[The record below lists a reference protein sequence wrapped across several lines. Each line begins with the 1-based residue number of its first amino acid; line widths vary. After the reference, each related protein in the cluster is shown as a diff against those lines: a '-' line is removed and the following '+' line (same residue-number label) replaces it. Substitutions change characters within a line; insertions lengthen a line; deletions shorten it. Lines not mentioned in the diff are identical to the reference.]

1 MSLGQKIYKLR
12 TDSKLSQEELAV
24 KLSVSRQ
31 SVSKW
36 ETDSSVPELDKLLGL
51 SDIFGVSL
59 DALVRGEDYISE
71 NKTDIAASNIEA
83 CKNIYEKGFP
93 MRKIVGTI
101 FACTG
106 AVIFLLFLFLAGT
119 AGGVLFALPFFLCA
133 AVCFIAK
140 KRTTLWCMWAVYFC
154 VDAYMR
160 YATAVSRGQVFYTHI
175 WTPSMNYMI
184 LALSWVMM
192 LGLAGLVLW
201 TLISFRKYICK
212 PCVKTFAVIFGGVA
226 AGIAL
231 HFLSRL
237 IGENVLKLYMSELS
251 HSYIR
256 SAVRLLNSALFAIE
270 WVYIALSVSVL
281 VIVFGMLRC
290 LFENRIAGKENN

>member
-1 MSLGQKIYKLR
+1 MTLGRKIYELR
-12 TDSKLSQEELAV
+12 NSQGLSQEELAE

-51 SDIFGVSL
+51 SEIFGVSL
-59 DALVRGEDYISE
+59 DVLVRGEDYIGE
-71 NKTDIAASNIEA
+71 NKTGIATSSIEA
-83 CKNIYEKGFP
+83 CKNTNENGFP

-101 FACTG
+101 LACTG

-119 AGGVLFALPFFLCA
+119 AGGILFALPFFLCA
-133 AVCFIAK
+133 AVCFIARS
-140 KRTTLWCMWAVYFC
+140 RTALWCMWAVYFC

-160 YATAVSRGQVFYTHI
+160 YATAVNRGQVFYTHI

-192 LGLAGLVLW
+192 LGLVGLVLW

-212 PCVKTFAVIFGGVA
+212 PCAASFAVIFGGVA

-231 HFLSRL
+231 YFLSKL
-237 IGENVLKLYMSELS
+237 ISENVLKLYMSELS

-256 SAVRLLNSALFAIE
+256 STVRLLNFASFAVE
-270 WVYIALSVSVL
+270 WVYIALSVFVFIKIFGL
-281 VIVFGMLRC
+281 LKYVIK
-290 LFENRIAGKENN
+290 NRKI